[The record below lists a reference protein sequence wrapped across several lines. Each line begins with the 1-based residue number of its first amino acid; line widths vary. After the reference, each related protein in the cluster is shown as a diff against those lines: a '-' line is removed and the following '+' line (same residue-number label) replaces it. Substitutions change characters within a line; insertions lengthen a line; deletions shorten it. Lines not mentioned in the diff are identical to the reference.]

1 MRTGRIVL
9 KARVARPLI
18 AARSPWLRGRVRLPG
33 DQFAGSVVLV
43 VAAMARGESV
53 IEHLPDTTGTH
64 RLIGALRQLGAVCDR
79 HGERW
84 HVQGLGAAG
93 FLQPVAPLPL
103 RGSNEDALLIGL
115 VGLMDMK
122 VEFSGAVANPELDP
136 LLGALRGLGTK
147 VEIDGGR
154 LVLEGPRFP
163 ASPDLSLTGGG
174 LMKAGLLLASVAVPG
189 VSRIVAP
196 IGPGHV
202 ERQLRGFG
210 ARVDREVSD
219 LTETISVAGLPQL
232 RAQAISLPSDPG
244 LAAIPAIAALVC
256 PHSDVTI
263 EAVLT
268 DPSRTGLLAVLMEM
282 GGNIDVLNPRR
293 LGGEDAADL
302 VVRHSVLHGIEI
314 NAESGIDPAD
324 WPLLAVAAAF
334 AEGDSLLRHEGEP
347 QKLFPLLRALQAAKV
362 SAEITN
368 QGLLIHGIGFVAGG
382 GKVVTRLDP
391 RLAIAFLLMGTAA
404 AAPIEVDDSG
414 MFEDFFPGFV
424 PLMEGLGASLSEP
437 AK

>member
-1 MRTGRIVL
+1 ML
-9 KARVARPLI
+9 KAKVARPLI

-33 DQFAGSVVLV
+33 DRLAGSVALV

-53 IEHLPDTTGTH
+53 IEHLSDTADMR
-64 RLIGALRQLGAVCDR
+64 RLIDALRQFGAVCDR

-84 HVQGLGAAG
+84 HVQGLGSAG
-93 FLQPVAPLPL
+93 LLQPSGPLPL
-103 RGSNEDALLIGL
+103 FGSAEDALLIGL
-115 VGLMDMK
+115 VGLMEMK
-122 VEFSGAVANPELDP
+122 VEFSGFVANPELGV
-136 LLGALRGLGTK
+136 LLDVLRGLGTK
-147 VEIDGGR
+147 VELDGKR
-154 LVLEGPRFP
+154 LVIEGPRFP
-163 ASPDLSLTGGG
+163 APPDISLTDGG
-174 LMKAGLLLASVAVPG
+174 LAKAGLLLAGVAVPG

-210 ARVDREVSD
+210 ARVDQEAKD
-219 LTETISVAGLPQL
+219 LTETISLTGLPQL
-232 RAQAISLPSDPG
+232 RAQAVSLPSDPG
-244 LAAIPAIAALVC
+244 LAAIPAVAALIC

-268 DPSRTGLLAVLMEM
+268 DPARTGLLAVLMEM

-314 NAESGIDPAD
+314 NPDSGIDPND

-334 AEGDSLLRHEGEP
+334 ADGDSLFRHEGEP
-347 QKLFPLLRALQAAKV
+347 QKLFPLLRALQAANV

-404 AAPIEVDDSG
+404 AAPIEVDDAG
-414 MFEDFFPGFV
+414 MIEDYFPGFV
-424 PLMEGLGASLSEP
+424 PLLEGLGASLSEP
-437 AK
+437 SK